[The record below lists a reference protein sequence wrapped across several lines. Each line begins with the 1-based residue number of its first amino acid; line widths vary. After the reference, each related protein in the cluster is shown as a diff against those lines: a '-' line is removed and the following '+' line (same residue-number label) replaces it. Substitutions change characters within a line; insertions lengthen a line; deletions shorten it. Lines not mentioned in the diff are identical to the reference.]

1 MYTLIIYCLQYY
13 IIELF
18 LTWAVWLAVFRC
30 TSIILFSNVIY
41 FSIYSYLFYSCFH
54 SSSYS
59 FFRSVSLPFIYSSE
73 VSVFQTLILSI
84 LSINLPLQFV
94 SPFLC
99 FCLCFLIFQ
108 TFIGLSAC
116 LLVWLVVCLPAFHSS
131 HLPFILCS
139 FLKSDSLLMRMCA
152 VFIAACTASCVAF
165 SDLQPIFYIHELR
178 QKPGI
183 LHLIRAVR

>member
-1 MYTLIIYCLQYY
+1 M
-13 IIELF
+13 
-18 LTWAVWLAVFRC
+18 
-30 TSIILFSNVIY
+30 IY

-59 FFRSVSLPFIYSSE
+59 FFRSVSLPFIYCSE

-131 HLPFILCS
+131 HLP
-139 FLKSDSLLMRMCA
+139 
-152 VFIAACTASCVAF
+152 CVAF
-165 SDLQPIFYIHELR
+165 SDLQPIFYIHELETKAR
-178 QKPGI
+178 NTALDQGREIAITLPVGLPAVLSEI
-183 LHLIRAVR
+183 IRGRPSEIH